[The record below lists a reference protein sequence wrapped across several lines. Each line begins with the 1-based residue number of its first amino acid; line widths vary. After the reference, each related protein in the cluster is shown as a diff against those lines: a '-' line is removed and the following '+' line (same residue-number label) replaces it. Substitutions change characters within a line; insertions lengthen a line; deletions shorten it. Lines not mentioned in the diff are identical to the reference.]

1 MFEMWVSYMEGY
13 LSMVLIAANV
23 SGLVFNSISDLRTRE
38 ISLTAAGITGACG
51 LLCRVALL
59 SDFSADAVLGLM
71 PGLICLLLAKIT
83 RESIGYG
90 DGWVLLGTGIGMGG
104 QYMLS
109 MCMLALFAAGLFA
122 LVLIV
127 CFHKGRKY
135 QLPLVPFLLL
145 GYLCTLFVSWTC
157 G

>member
-1 MFEMWVSYMEGY
+1 MGNYVSI
-13 LSMVLIAANV
+13 VLIFANI
-23 SGLVFNSISDLRTRE
+23 SGLLINAISDLRTRE
-38 ISLTAAGITGACG
+38 ISLAVVGVTGACG
-51 LLCRVALL
+51 IICRVIML
-59 SDFSADAVLGLM
+59 SDITTDAALGLI
-71 PGLICLLLAKIT
+71 PGLICLTLARMTK
-83 RESIGYG
+83 ESIGYG

-109 MCMLALFAAGLFA
+109 MCMMALFAAGLFA

-145 GYLCTLFVSWTC
+145 GYLCTLFASLAVV
-157 G
+157 